1 MSIEIQGTLVCLAAY
16 LFGSIPF
23 GILLSHVCGTPD
35 PRQAGSR
42 NIGFTNVLRV
52 SGKTVGILTLIGD
65 MGKGWLVG
73 WSMHGA
79 LMPSPWALMAVFS
92 VVLGHLFPVFIGFR
106 GGKGVATGLGAVA
119 GLHLPLGIL
128 LMMLWAIVV
137 GMWRYSSSGAL
148 AAFGALPVLGWFM
161 TFDVEFTIFC
171 VLLSGLVIIRHKDNI
186 MRLLKGAESRIG

>member
-1 MSIEIQGTLVCLAAY
+1 MSLEIQGTLACLAAY

-23 GILLSHVCGTPD
+23 GIIFSHVCGTLD
-35 PRQAGSR
+35 PRQAGSH

-52 SGKTVGILTLIGD
+52 SGKTAGMLTLISD

-79 LMPSPWALMAVFS
+79 LIPNPWALMAVFA

-119 GLHLPLGIL
+119 GLHPPLGML
-128 LMMLWAIVV
+128 LMLLWATAV

-148 AAFGALPVLGWFM
+148 AAFGALPVLGWFV
-161 TFDVEFTIFC
+161 TLDVEFTIFS
-171 VLLSGLVIIRHKDNI
+171 VLLSGLVIVRHKDNI
-186 MRLLKGAESRIG
+186 MRLLKGVESRV